1 MVEKLP
7 REVGQASE
15 VRALQGDHRAKGV
28 DPEEDAAP
36 LGDVL
41 LHPVGRKRV
50 QNRPTGERLFIYLF
64 SLFLFSSAY
73 SGCCVDARTRVF
85 TQVKS
90 QKTVP
95 IVYGRVGRFLLYGE
109 HKGSVFATGGEVEV
123 LLVRRE
129 SS

>member
-1 MVEKLP
+1 MKFERFKETIERKELTP
-7 REVGQASE
+7 KKMQHPWATFSSIQWDGKEYRTGQLVS
-15 VRALQGDHRAKGV
+15 VYS
-28 DPEEDAAP
+28 
-36 LGDVL
+36 
-41 LHPVGRKRV
+41 
-50 QNRPTGERLFIYLF
+50 FIY
-64 SLFLFSSAY
+64 FLFSSAY

>member
-64 SLFLFSSAY
+64 SFFE
-73 SGCCVDARTRVF
+73 CIFR
-85 TQVKS
+85 
-90 QKTVP
+90 
-95 IVYGRVGRFLLYGE
+95 LL
-109 HKGSVFATGGEVEV
+109 
-123 LLVRRE
+123 R
-129 SS
+129 